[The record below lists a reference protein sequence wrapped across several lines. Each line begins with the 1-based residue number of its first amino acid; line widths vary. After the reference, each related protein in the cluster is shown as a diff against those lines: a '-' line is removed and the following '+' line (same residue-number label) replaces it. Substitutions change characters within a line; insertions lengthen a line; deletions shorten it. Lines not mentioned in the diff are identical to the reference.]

1 MDAQVLDLVRQS
13 VPAGAIEPVDA
24 VDMPTAYVDREHV
37 IDVCRTL
44 RDHPGLQFSFLVEI
58 TAADYHPAEPRYEV
72 VYHLACLGEAFAQP
86 GGAAPARRLRLK
98 VRVPGETLPWAH
110 SLTPLWECANWLE
123 REVYD
128 LFGIAFS
135 GHPDLRRIYDQMP
148 EPKWVISMGAC
159 ASCGGVF
166 DNYAIVQGVDQV
178 VPVDVYVPG
187 CPPRPE
193 ALIYGIVQLQRKID
207 KQRMNA

>member
-1 MDAQVLDLVRQS
+1 MDTTILDLVRQS

-24 VDMPTAYVDREHV
+24 VDMPTAYVDREHL

-98 VRVPGETLPWAH
+98 VRVPGEASPWAH

-135 GHPDLRRIYDQMP
+135 GHPDLRRILMADD
-148 EPKWVISMGAC
+148 WVGHPLRKDYPVQVRKDA
-159 ASCGGVF
+159 ASWSPLELTAEEFAANVRASRSAS
-166 DNYAIVQGVDQV
+166 DLAARTRED
-178 VPVDVYVPG
+178 
-187 CPPRPE
+187 
-193 ALIYGIVQLQRKID
+193 
-207 KQRMNA
+207 

>member
-1 MDAQVLDLVRQS
+1 MDTTLLDLVRQS

-37 IDVCRTL
+37 IAVCRTL
-44 RDHPGLQFSFLVEI
+44 RDHPGLQFSFLAEI

-98 VRVPGETLPWAH
+98 VRVPGEASPWTH

-135 GHPDLRRIYDQMP
+135 GHPDLRRILMADD
-148 EPKWVISMGAC
+148 WVGHPLRKDYPVQVRKDA
-159 ASCGGVF
+159 ASWS
-166 DNYAIVQGVDQV
+166 
-178 VPVDVYVPG
+178 PL
-187 CPPRPE
+187 
-193 ALIYGIVQLQRKID
+193 ALTAEEFAANVRASRTASDLAARTRED
-207 KQRMNA
+207 